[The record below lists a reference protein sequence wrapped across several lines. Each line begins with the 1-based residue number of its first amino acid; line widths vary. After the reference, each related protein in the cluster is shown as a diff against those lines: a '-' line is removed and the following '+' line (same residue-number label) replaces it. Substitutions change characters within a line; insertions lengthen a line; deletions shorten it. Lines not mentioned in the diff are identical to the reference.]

1 MHPFFYG
8 FAECGRKENYVQSV
22 HWLYCSCLVTMDRFT
37 IYSSSAGH
45 RLHSLL
51 KSIKC
56 LFQVQLFKQCEVF
69 KDYENHVEKYFYWE
83 FFFFWTETPNIKFTC
98 VLFQYITHSSHSSV
112 FGRLISEFL
121 SEQRLY
127 NDKNFHSNVSWSR
140 FT

>member
-1 MHPFFYG
+1 MKHKWFELNDYLLMHPFFYG

-83 FFFFWTETPNIKFTC
+83 FFFLNWNTEHKVYLCVIPIHYSFLSFIRFWTTNI
-98 VLFQYITHSSHSSV
+98 
-112 FGRLISEFL
+112 R
-121 SEQRLY
+121 
-127 NDKNFHSNVSWSR
+127 VSIR
-140 FT
+140 TTVI